1 MLNLRRRWSIETD
14 RVLEED
20 GSGDGLSD
28 IFRGTLLRDPVS
40 VVVLVLVL
48 SVLFRSGWQE
58 GMLV

>member
-20 GSGDGLSD
+20 GSGDELSD

-48 SVLFRSGWQE
+48 SVLFRSGW
-58 GMLV
+58 